1 MLSVQQKATRLASRA
16 RDAGLPRVVVD
27 PGMRGSV
34 LYGTGRS
41 PRRLFRLAAAGTASG
56 RLEAVAAIA
65 EKSRIY
71 LRDVQEEAEKLI
83 WEMQAQ
89 ALAPLAAAGKL
100 GCMPFSFRP
109 GLRLRAHI
117 DYLKQLRDRGDW
129 PICRRAPRRR
139 LDDQQLAETLSLP

>member
-1 MLSVQQKATRLASRA
+1 
-16 RDAGLPRVVVD
+16 LP
-27 PGMRGSV
+27 
-34 LYGTGRS
+34 
-41 PRRLFRLAAAGTASG
+41 AA
-56 RLEAVAAIA
+56 VA

-71 LRDVQEEAEKLI
+71 LRDVQEKAEKLI
-83 WEMQAQ
+83 WEIQAQ

-129 PICRRAPRRR
+129 PIAVEFRGGGWMTNNYR
-139 LDDQQLAETLSLP
+139 AETLSLP